1 MIFSVFLSLSLCVCL
16 SPSLSLSGWDL
27 KTAAAAAG
35 LRSVSRIRTSSFHW
49 TPTQPKSSRRG
60 IKCVSLSQLSQLF
73 FVLVWV
79 GGEKKRQTEVS
90 LMLTDKIHFF
100 RRFTLFAVNYVRVTS
115 AFFPS
120 ACFRSESRTASTWC
134 PQARSL
140 SSWLASSWRDRR
152 WVLHCVHVL
161 FSLSPRP
168 LFPHIVVSRS

>member
-1 MIFSVFLSLSLCVCL
+1 MCLSLS
-16 SPSLSLSGWDL
+16 
-27 KTAAAAAG
+27 
-35 LRSVSRIRTSSFHW
+35 
-49 TPTQPKSSRRG
+49 
-60 IKCVSLSQLSQLF
+60 VSLSQWMRSEDGGSSSGTPIRIEDPNQFVPLNTNPTEVLQKRNKVRLSLTTLAAF
-73 FVLVWV
+73 LCPSMSR
-79 GGEKKRQTEVS
+79 GGQTEVF
-90 LMLTDKIHFF
+90 LMLTNEIHFF